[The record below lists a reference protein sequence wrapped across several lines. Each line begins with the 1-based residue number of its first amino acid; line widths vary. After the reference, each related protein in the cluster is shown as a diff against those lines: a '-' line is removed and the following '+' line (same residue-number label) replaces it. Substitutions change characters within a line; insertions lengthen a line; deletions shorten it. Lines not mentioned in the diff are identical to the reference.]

1 MLDVDL
7 TEDVSLHSDIDGMS
21 QFDRAE
27 KGSRQGQWRRRQHRW
42 TGQDRFHDDNRGG
55 SSQPLD
61 GYPAPGVG
69 RVSHHVPK
77 SGARPEGSLA
87 GLDEVT
93 LRHMAQD
100 CSSVKSQLI
109 KLRNLLQDSFQLHL
123 KRLPTQLGVKVSQSL
138 RVDLDEHMEDGVKIH
153 KALASELLTPEISED
168 PGSALQ
174 AEKLM
179 REVQELREELR
190 SKERT
195 IAQLTQQLSA
205 HAHTPRCQCQQRAPA
220 GRGERRS
227 HHDKAT
233 QTPWRGQSLHIL
245 RGVASSI
252 LAPAL
257 RPAAGNRKGA
267 LDSCPYLR
275 QAAGLRSCFDRPKR
289 GVIEELLPQSL
300 AGTKKAAEAANRQEC
315 TPPTRCG
322 NVATIFRLRSPLA
335 FLPERSRSS
344 KPAEAGTLPAPF
356 FSPWQG
362 PFQGIPRASVPH
374 RRQIVQSQKVGFKS
388 LSFSWKVT
396 APATKLFLIVYNA
409 AAAI

>member
-69 RVSHHVPK
+69 RVGHHVPK

-109 KLRNLLQDSFQLHL
+109 KLRNLLQ
-123 KRLPTQLGVKVSQSL
+123 
-138 RVDLDEHMEDGVKIH
+138 MEDGVKIH

-233 QTPWRGQSLHIL
+233 QTPWRGQS
-245 RGVASSI
+245 
-252 LAPAL
+252 
-257 RPAAGNRKGA
+257 
-267 LDSCPYLR
+267 
-275 QAAGLRSCFDRPKR
+275 
-289 GVIEELLPQSL
+289 
-300 AGTKKAAEAANRQEC
+300 
-315 TPPTRCG
+315 
-322 NVATIFRLRSPLA
+322 
-335 FLPERSRSS
+335 
-344 KPAEAGTLPAPF
+344 GTLPAPF

-374 RRQIVQSQKVGFKS
+374 RRQTSNTTVFQPS
-388 LSFSWKVT
+388 LLQR
-396 APATKLFLIVYNA
+396 APPPGKTSKNSPHRGPQ
-409 AAAI
+409 